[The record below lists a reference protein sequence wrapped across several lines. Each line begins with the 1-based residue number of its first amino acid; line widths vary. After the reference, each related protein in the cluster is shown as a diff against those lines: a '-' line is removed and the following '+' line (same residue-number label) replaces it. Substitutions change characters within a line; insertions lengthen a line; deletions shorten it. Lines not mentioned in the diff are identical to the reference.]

1 MPTADLLARR
11 LFHCLP
17 RTDQRRWAGAYLSGL
32 LGTPGKKSVRNMA
45 RSTAALGAASQS
57 LHQVV
62 NASTWDWNP
71 VRRELAAWCGEQAG
85 VRALR
90 MVPVVI
96 PKRGQC
102 SAGVHRRFD
111 PAGGRTLSCQ
121 LALGLFLVTDLGSVP
136 VDWRLCL
143 PGRWSEDDELCE
155 RARIPAAARTA
166 PAAPAGLGLDQAAEA
181 AAAHAVAAGVPV
193 VAEAATEAPADA
205 VRLIAGLAGRSLGFA
220 VSVPPGTPVLCGP
233 PGDRTQHTTG
243 VARLAARLGA
253 SAYPLAGG
261 RLRRAPA
268 LIRVPGV
275 ARPLAL
281 LTEWD
286 PAVPERPVRHWIA
299 DPDGRTLAAAR
310 FSLSAAT
317 TQSLSTSMEVLE
329 DCGLLDFEG
338 RSFPGWH
345 RHMTLVAAAAA
356 HRLLNGPRQAA
367 ALPARA
373 AAPTRAAAPAHVHA
387 RAHAFSG

>member
-121 LALGLFLVTDLGSVP
+121 LALGLFLVTDHGSVP
-136 VDWRLCL
+136 VDWRLFL

-166 PAAPAGLGLDQAAEA
+166 PGARTAPATHPGLGLDQAAEA
-181 AAAHAVAAGVPV
+181 AAAHAAAAGVPV
-193 VAEAATEAPADA
+193 VAEADTEAPADA

-233 PGDRTQHTTG
+233 PGDRAPHTTT
-243 VARLAARLGA
+243 VARLAARLGPAA
-253 SAYPLAGG
+253 SPLAGG

-286 PAVPERPVRHWIA
+286 PAAPDRPVRHWVA
-299 DPDGRTLAAAR
+299 DPDGRTLAAVR
-310 FSLSAAT
+310 FSLSATASM
-317 TQSLSTSMEVLE
+317 SLATSMEVLE
-329 DCGLLDFEG
+329 GCGLLDFEG

-345 RHMTLVAAAAA
+345 RHMTLVSAAAA
-356 HRLLNGPRQAA
+356 HRLLGGPQ
-367 ALPARA
+367 RA
-373 AAPTRAAAPAHVHA
+373 AARPDRARAHAHA
-387 RAHAFSG
+387 HAHAHAFSG